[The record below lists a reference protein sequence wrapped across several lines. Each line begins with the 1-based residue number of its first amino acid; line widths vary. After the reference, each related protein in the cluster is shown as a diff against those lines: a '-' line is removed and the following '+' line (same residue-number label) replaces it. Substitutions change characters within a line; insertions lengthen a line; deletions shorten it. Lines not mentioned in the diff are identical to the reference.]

1 MGCEHGNKEQPQRWQ
16 QEVGVDIRTWDIVKA
31 TQYGLLERCRELV
44 EAGKDVREPDAEGIS
59 LLHWAAINN
68 RIDVAKFYLSKGAV
82 VNQFAGVLNATPMHW
97 AVRQGHLEMAVLLMS
112 FGGDPGLWDDE
123 GGSCLHTA
131 AQFDHPHI
139 IAYLLAKGQDIDLLD
154 KHGRT
159 PIMLAALRTQGP
171 EPTRMLVQCGA
182 SLGRV
187 DQLHGN
193 SVLHYAVQGGA
204 GMPTQVLLDAGAP
217 IDIVNKE
224 GETPL
229 AMAVRMKASFVARL
243 LVEGR
248 KTRGLHG
255 SRLMYALKSRKSLGM
270 VLVWLLA
277 GLSFGLVGG
286 VLTLNSE
293 SWLLKGTLLS
303 AVWGSSALVTR
314 FLFFQESQKVAQLAA
329 FSSTML
335 WTHFTWFFW
344 LWPHVG
350 GAWSQP
356 LAVIVSGAAFYCLAK
371 VARPPPG
378 IARNQQEQRQTVIK
392 MAEAGTFTASTYCI
406 ICLAPRPP
414 FSKHC
419 PMCGRC
425 IEGYDSHCWWI
436 GNCVGAKNWRHYF
449 GLMLSSLAWLTWLL
463 GGCVF
468 FWNAECGGWG
478 PSGPDGTWNR
488 VARITTCSP
497 WVTWTAFNAAFHIMW
512 LMTALSTQLYQIFVL
527 RMTVEE
533 YVSKKS
539 CHHEHGTHPH
549 MPPLHKN
556 KEK

>member
-1 MGCEHGNKEQPQRWQ
+1 MLSCGVTLRGGVATHRLHSRRVKRGSACGNSSSQARGMGCEHGNKEQPQRWQ

-224 GETPL
+224 VPL
-229 AMAVRMKASFVARL
+229 CMGPCR
-243 LVEGR
+243 
-248 KTRGLHG
+248 T
-255 SRLMYALKSRKSLGM
+255 SRYE
-270 VLVWLLA
+270 
-277 GLSFGLVGG
+277 F
-286 VLTLNSE
+286 
-293 SWLLKGTLLS
+293 
-303 AVWGSSALVTR
+303 
-314 FLFFQESQKVAQLAA
+314 
-329 FSSTML
+329 
-335 WTHFTWFFW
+335 
-344 LWPHVG
+344 
-350 GAWSQP
+350 
-356 LAVIVSGAAFYCLAK
+356 
-371 VARPPPG
+371 
-378 IARNQQEQRQTVIK
+378 
-392 MAEAGTFTASTYCI
+392 
-406 ICLAPRPP
+406 
-414 FSKHC
+414 
-419 PMCGRC
+419 
-425 IEGYDSHCWWI
+425 
-436 GNCVGAKNWRHYF
+436 
-449 GLMLSSLAWLTWLL
+449 
-463 GGCVF
+463 
-468 FWNAECGGWG
+468 
-478 PSGPDGTWNR
+478 
-488 VARITTCSP
+488 
-497 WVTWTAFNAAFHIMW
+497 
-512 LMTALSTQLYQIFVL
+512 
-527 RMTVEE
+527 
-533 YVSKKS
+533 
-539 CHHEHGTHPH
+539 
-549 MPPLHKN
+549 
-556 KEK
+556 